1 MIHPSTFSILGFDP
15 AEQSWGVAVA
25 SKFLAV
31 GAFVPYAKAGVGA
44 VATQSYVNTTFGPHG
59 LELMASGLAAQQ
71 ALEHLIA
78 EDEGRDLRQVGLL
91 DARGQPAAYTGAGC
105 FAWAGHLIGQYF
117 TCQGNILTGPQTVQ
131 AMAHTFQNAR
141 GELADR
147 LMTALAAGEKAGG
160 DGRGKQ
166 AAALLV
172 VKPQGGYAGL
182 NDRYLDLRV
191 DDDRRPVQRLQE
203 LVKLHHLYF
212 GKSTP
217 EQQVKIEGEL
227 AQEIQQV
234 LIREGFLSGAA
245 SWEYDAATRRAFEAF
260 TGRENLEERV
270 QTAEG
275 KIDPPALEYIRE
287 RFGKGHRPA
296 RRARNP

>member
-1 MIHPSTFSILGFDP
+1 MIHPSTFSIVGFDP
-15 AEQSWGVAVA
+15 GEQSWGVAVA

-31 GAFVPYAKAGVGA
+31 GAYVPYAKAGVGA

-59 LELMASGLAAQQ
+59 LELMASGLTAQQ
-71 ALEHLIA
+71 ALERLIA

-91 DARGQPAAYTGAGC
+91 DASGQAAAYTGAGC
-105 FAWAGHLIGQYF
+105 FAWAGHLTGQYF
-117 TCQGNILTGPQTVQ
+117 TCQGNILTGPETVH
-131 AMAHTFQNAR
+131 AMAHTFQNVH

-147 LMTALAAGEKAGG
+147 LIAALAAGEKAGG
-160 DGRGKQ
+160 DRRGKQ

-172 VKPQGGYAGL
+172 VKPQGGYAGF

-191 DDDRRPVQRLQE
+191 DDNRRPVQRLQE

-212 GKSTP
+212 GKLAP

-234 LIREGFLSGAA
+234 LIREGFLSAAA
-245 SWEYDAATRRAFEAF
+245 SGMYDAATRLAFEAF

-287 RFGKGHRPA
+287 RFGKGKR
-296 RRARNP
+296 